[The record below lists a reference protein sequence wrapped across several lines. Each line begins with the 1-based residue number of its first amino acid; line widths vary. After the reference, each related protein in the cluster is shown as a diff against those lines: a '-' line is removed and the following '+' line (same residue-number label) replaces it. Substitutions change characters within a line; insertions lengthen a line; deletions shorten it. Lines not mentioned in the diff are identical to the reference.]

1 MKLREGSLTAL
12 VRIAPGRP
20 ERYLNKDIFCPAALL
35 MEDTSSLAQPG
46 PRPALSI
53 EVRVKHGVVPKEAA
67 GELLC
72 NFCQKELL
80 MCRDNNNPR
89 SKYCP
94 LDLFSG
100 DRFRQ
105 TCQQCLNVSN

>member
-1 MKLREGSLTAL
+1 M
-12 VRIAPGRP
+12 
-20 ERYLNKDIFCPAALL
+20 
-35 MEDTSSLAQPG
+35 
-46 PRPALSI
+46 
-53 EVRVKHGVVPKEAA
+53 KHGVVPEEAA

-100 DRFRQ
+100 DKSRQ
-105 TCQQCLNVSN
+105 TCQQCLMMFRIVSYHLKCRVAFSNYCFLKIKTLLTWLY